1 MIYLHPL
8 YEFTI
13 NSLLIETATTI
24 QEDPRAAH
32 QRYKDALKD
41 GYVSA
46 KVMKILIIGAAGVG
60 KTHLFH
66 LLLNKSP
73 PEVRHSTPVMEKPVQ
88 VIQTALK
95 DNSLLENVTDQELY
109 ELLAYTVNTAARHND
124 RRHNDRRHT
133 ASPEASINKSTLN
146 SVDVGPSLH
155 GREYVNNSIID
166 NSHIL
171 TEVKEAKIEHACN
184 PPELLKVEELLVPY
198 IAKTKDA
205 APILDVDW
213 IYFIDSGGQPQFHQL
228 LPAFIHH
235 TNLNVFVLRLCDK
248 LSDHPTVEYYDERGT
263 CVSSTSSLLTNK
275 EILQHC
281 AQATQTVDQT
291 GDSRLLIVGTHRDLE
306 HQCNG
311 ETRDDKNKQL
321 MELLIPSIK
330 DHLIFCNENTGDVI
344 FPLNAKSPEDMDQ
357 NVTVDLHK
365 CIFVLKKR
373 MKPTNIP
380 LRWLVFHQEIKAVSS
395 KMRTADLLDFD
406 QCLQVA
412 TRLHMVDDTKAALKF
427 FSDLN
432 VILYYPVLP
441 NVVFINPQSFLN
453 IVTEIIERIVYNKD
467 SKDPLFSRA
476 RNEGMISIKLIE
488 WLKLDFPQAYKPS
501 MFEAKDLIKL
511 LLHLG
516 VVTKCNHEYFMPS
529 LLKGLDTNGIEASLS
544 LHPDTIAPCAVY
556 NDKRWLECGTF
567 SFLITS
573 LLSSDRWILIL
584 DGVRP
589 VCAYS
594 NCIKMYFES
603 ILVTLVDYVSHI
615 EIHVHG
621 DMDDCQ
627 ELCPDIKLSI
637 FNAFKVKPQF
647 GLVCPCGRSDRHVA
661 KYTPATLKR
670 KQAFCSKNQLKKFS
684 WNSFGATP
692 EVWMKCKLC
701 SLHTLLHQSYV
712 LICLQYRIVSVK
724 GT

>member
-1 MIYLHPL
+1 MLAL
-8 YEFTI
+8 YSGNKF
-13 NSLLIETATTI
+13 LLIITGGAYTI
-24 QEDPRAAH
+24 QEDPRAAL
-32 QRYKDALKD
+32 QRYKNALKD
-41 GYVSA
+41 GFVSA
-46 KVMKILIIGAAGVG
+46 NIIKILIIGAAGVG
-60 KTHLFH
+60 KTHLLH
-66 LLLNKSP
+66 LLLNKP
-73 PEVRHSTPVMEKPVQ
+73 PPDVRHSTPVMERPIQ
-88 VIQTALK
+88 VIQTTLK
-95 DNSLLENVTDQELY
+95 HSSFESLTDKELY
-109 ELLAYTVNTAARHND
+109 ELLAQTVNKTAADSNIKMKPVVNSAISQVSHNASTTKPTLSESTD
-124 RRHNDRRHT
+124 VHSNSQNFSHKSKKDHT
-133 ASPEASINKSTLN
+133 SYT
-146 SVDVGPSLH
+146 
-155 GREYVNNSIID
+155 ID
-166 NSHIL
+166 
-171 TEVKEAKIEHACN
+171 
-184 PPELLKVEELLVPY
+184 PPVLSEVEEKMVPF
-198 IAKTKDA
+198 IAKTKNA

-235 TNLNVFVLRLCDK
+235 TNLNIFVLRLCDK
-248 LSDHPTVEYYDERGT
+248 LSDHPPVEYYDESGT
-263 CVSSTSSLLTNK
+263 CVSSTPSLLTNK

-281 AQATQTVDQT
+281 AQATQTVDKN
-291 GDSRLLIVGTHRDLE
+291 GDLTLLIVGTHRDLE

-321 MELLIPSIK
+321 VELLIPSIK
-330 DHLIFCNENTGDVI
+330 DHLIFCNENTRDVI
-344 FPLNAKSPEDMDQ
+344 FPLNAKAPEDMDQ

-501 MFEAKDLIKL
+501 MFEAKDLITL

-544 LHPDTIAPCAVY
+544 LHPDTVAPCAVY

-573 LLSSDRWILIL
+573 LLSSDRWTLTL

-661 KYTPATLKR
+661 KYTPVTLKR

-701 SLHTLLHQSYV
+701 SLHTLLHQYYV
-712 LICLQYRIVSVK
+712 LICLQYRIVSVN